1 MQRAAR
7 EFPDTP
13 GYEKFSGAWTLET
26 VYADKIP
33 MQTDLWSCG
42 QRVLLLADMLV
53 SGVQVSELGMMYSDA
68 SQFCV

>member
-1 MQRAAR
+1 M
-7 EFPDTP
+7 
-13 GYEKFSGAWTLET
+13 ET

-53 SGVQVSELGMMYSDA
+53 SGVELSDLGNKYSDA
-68 SQFCV
+68 DMSGIHREMGHYALGLMQDATLPKQ